1 MRRKNILRGLLCA
14 AVLLGAALVGAQE
27 VSARE
32 TVLIAGNADLYP
44 IESYDSRSDSYV
56 GLLPE
61 LYERLSEQTGYDLV
75 YLPYSKNTTQ
85 AQQTANRQA
94 DIISAYPSGTVD
106 SGAMRRQMLLC
117 TIEHDSAER
126 AIYVGFTNAL
136 TPELAGAL
144 AQALEDLSG
153 AESIGVLAD

>member
-61 LYERLSEQTGYDLV
+61 LYRRVSECTDYDLV
-75 YLPYSKNTTQ
+75 YLPDRKS
-85 AQQTANRQA
+85 
-94 DIISAYPSGTVD
+94 V
-106 SGAMRRQMLLC
+106 
-117 TIEHDSAER
+117 
-126 AIYVGFTNAL
+126 V
-136 TPELAGAL
+136 
-144 AQALEDLSG
+144 
-153 AESIGVLAD
+153 